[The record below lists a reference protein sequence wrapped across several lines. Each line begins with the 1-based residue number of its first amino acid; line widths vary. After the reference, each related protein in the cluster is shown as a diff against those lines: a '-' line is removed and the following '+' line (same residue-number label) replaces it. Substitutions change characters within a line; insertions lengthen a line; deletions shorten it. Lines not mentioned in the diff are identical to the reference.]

1 MSIVELAVF
10 MEDRVGRL
18 FEITK
23 LLGDSG
29 INIRGFAV
37 SDSGTG
43 FGILRLI
50 VNGHKEAFGVLK
62 EKGFVV
68 HEKKVL
74 CVKVPDETGGLAKV
88 LDIFQTNKISVS
100 EMYAMAKTLIV
111 FHVDNLEDAV
121 CLLQHNKIGIVNQK
135 DMETI

>member
-18 FEITK
+18 FEVTK

-29 INIRGFAV
+29 INICGFAV

-50 VNGHKEAFGVLK
+50 VNEHKKALGVLK

-74 CVKVPDETGGLAKV
+74 CVKVPDEIGGLAKV

-100 EMYAMAKTLIV
+100 EMYAMAKTLIA
-111 FHVDNLEDAV
+111 FHVDNLEDAAY
-121 CLLQHNKIGIVNQK
+121 LLQHNKIGIVNQR
-135 DMETI
+135 DMEIT